1 MLNNRHFRSRA
12 REIVGMSVQAA
23 STYSSHTWFHV
34 LSRRTASDN
43 IQ

>member
-1 MLNNRHFRSRA
+1 MLNNTQFRSRG

-34 LSRRTASDN
+34 LSRRTASDT